1 MRRLTYFIASTIDGF
16 IARRDGTFDF
26 FPMTGEHLPYIVAEF
41 PETIAGHLRD
51 ALGVHAENREA
62 LPDAIQPAS
71 SYRV

>member
-16 IARRDGTFDF
+16 IARKDGTFDF

-51 ALGVHAENREA
+51 ALGVHADNR
-62 LPDAIQPAS
+62 
-71 SYRV
+71 